1 MTCRSGVIARRFR
14 LARLIIAVIIFVHVP
29 NCFGYVMVIIADGEL
44 WDMALPC
51 SEARSRLSRPSRGLR
66 SKRDVST
73 GGPRTE
79 RKRQMLEGT
88 WLEHKRLIH
97 SNSVGTFKA
106 HSANWSG
113 RGRTH
118 VQRGSDDSTEDDV
131 PASRNLRRTRP
142 VKPPPC
148 VFPLD
153 VSFSD

>member
-1 MTCRSGVIARRFR
+1 MGYGPSLQRSS
-14 LARLIIAVIIFVHVP
+14 LQ
-29 NCFGYVMVIIADGEL
+29 
-44 WDMALPC
+44 AL
-51 SEARSRLSRPSRGLR
+51 EAESRSA
-66 SKRDVST
+66 KQRDVST
-73 GGPRTE
+73 RGPRTE
-79 RKRQMLEGT
+79 GKRQMLEGT

-113 RGRTH
+113 RGRTR

-153 VSFSD
+153 VSFAD